1 MVFSQ
6 TCVRIS
12 NNGVAKQTIKGEIMN
27 LRMAEI
33 DQSRTPS
40 RLVTNPYDTKVQCYQ
55 FVFRSRNAL
64 LYDRTIIMYLLW
76 TYFSYHFVQHSLVV
90 LLLDKMNK
98 TDQIISKSLLSIFTW
113 VP

>member
-40 RLVTNPYDTKVQCYQ
+40 MLVTNPYDTKVQCYQ

>member
-76 TYFSYHFVQHSLVV
+76 TYFS
-90 LLLDKMNK
+90 
-98 TDQIISKSLLSIFTW
+98 
-113 VP
+113 